1 MLITLAKKGLL
12 GHFLWPSPSPG
23 SGLAIGKEFRS
34 IGPLGSELWPFK
46 EGQLQICLKS
56 EVLVTLFVSPF
67 SNGYNSGPECNFSEN
82 LKAQHQVLG
91 MHLP

>member
-23 SGLAIGKEFRS
+23 SGLSIGKEFRS

-46 EGQLQICLKS
+46 EGKRQIGPKI
-56 EVLVTLFVSPF
+56 EVFVTLFVNPF
-67 SNGYNSGPECNFSEN
+67 
-82 LKAQHQVLG
+82 
-91 MHLP
+91 